1 MDTGAVK
8 TLFLPLASGDVPSGS
23 RQARWLFLNAAVPPI
38 ENPLAKTQ
46 IAAVQTMRP
55 QFNALKDADFAVT
68 PEAPDGLFE
77 GALVLISRHR
87 GQTRA
92 LINQALDRVVPGGM
106 IVCAG
111 GKHDGIEAMAR
122 EAARLFP
129 LSGSLSKHH
138 ARVFWFANSGAAR
151 FENPPPVLADGRF
164 ETASGMFS
172 SGHADP
178 GSAFLMEH
186 LPRDLKGHIADFCAG
201 WGYLSVEA
209 AHTCPKVKTIALY
222 EADHA
227 ALDAAKANMA
237 RLAPDLAASFHWLDL
252 AGEPVAEAFDT
263 IIMNPPFHAGR
274 RAEPELG
281 GAIIRSAANA
291 LHRGGSLYMVANRT
305 LPYEDVLAA
314 AFHKSGELARN
325 GSYKVLWALK

>member
-1 MDTGAVK
+1 METGAVK
-8 TLFLPLASGDVPSGS
+8 TLFLPLISGDVPSGS
-23 RQARWLFLNAAVPPI
+23 PDARWLFLKAAVPPF

-46 IAAVQTMRP
+46 IAAVQPMRP
-55 QFNALKDADFAVT
+55 LFNTLQDAGFSVT
-68 PEAPDGLFE
+68 PAVPDGPFAA
-77 GALVLISRHR
+77 ALVLISRHR

-92 LINQALDRVVPGGM
+92 LINQALERVAPGGV

-111 GKHDGIEAMAR
+111 GKHDGIEALAK
-122 EAARLFP
+122 EAARFFP

-138 ARVFWFANSGAAR
+138 ARVFWFANSGEAR

-209 AHTCPKVKTIALY
+209 AHTCPKVKSIALY

-227 ALDAAKANMA
+227 ALEAAKTNMA
-237 RLAPDLAASFHWLDL
+237 RLAPEVAASFHWLDL

-274 RAEPELG
+274 KAEPEIG
-281 GAIIRSAANA
+281 SAIIRAAANA
-291 LHRGGSLYMVANRT
+291 LHRGGKLYMVANRT
-305 LPYEDVLAA
+305 LPYEDVLSA